1 MWSASANVRGL
12 KYDHRIAPSPKFD
25 YEYIAIRL
33 IVHFWY
39 KVNSTAR
46 ALNPVITKEPVDD
59 DLHWDGFLQIAAKT
73 RPFLSTAARDRAAM
87 IIEQAMET

>member
-1 MWSASANVRGL
+1 MTEIWPPHCSKPNL
-12 KYDHRIAPSPKFD
+12 D
-25 YEYIAIRL
+25 YEYIEIRL

-46 ALNPVITKEPVDD
+46 ALNPVITKEPADD

-73 RPFLSTAARDRAAM
+73 RPFLSTAAWDRAAM